1 MTYAKCITISKEKAK
16 FINYALTHEPK
27 CKEDMVMGEDST
39 IVNYVNFPN
48 GYSMDIKCCGVKFDP
63 STSNTAWTEAVLF
76 DENGVEV
83 ACSDAEEQYT
93 GKWEL
98 KDDDTTYIVDVM
110 VA

>member
-1 MTYAKCITISKEKAK
+1 M
-16 FINYALTHEPK
+16 
-27 CKEDMVMGEDST
+27 
-39 IVNYVNFPN
+39 
-48 GYSMDIKCCGVKFDP
+48 
-63 STSNTAWTEAVLF
+63 LF